1 MRANQTLFNQLTYGR
16 IGLLY
21 VAMLCSQLAAQDS
34 LPSWEDGATKT
45 RITQF
50 VQRISTQGSDGFV
63 AIADRVAVFDNDGTL
78 WCEQPLY
85 TQITFAL
92 ERVLAMPANDP
103 RRETLPSLAP
113 MLTGNRREFGGK
125 LFNSLVASTH
135 GGEVREFRASVDT
148 WMRTAKHPRF
158 QRPYTELAYQPMLEL
173 LAYLRGHD
181 FQVWIVS
188 GGDVEF
194 MRAWA
199 PETYGIPAERIV
211 GSALKATVV
220 EGEGEL
226 VIVRSGEFETF
237 NNGAVKPISIRRIIG
252 RRPIMAIGNSD
263 GDLPMLKWVSQGEG
277 PRFAGLIHHTDA
289 AREWRYDRLAT
300 MGRLDKALD
309 EAESSIWTVVDM
321 EKDWKVVFAEVKK

>member
-1 MRANQTLFNQLTYGR
+1 LLNQLTHWR
-16 IGLLY
+16 IALLLL
-21 VAMLCSQLAAQDS
+21 VAMSCSRLAAQDP
-34 LPSWEDGATKT
+34 LPSWADGATKT
-45 RITQF
+45 RITKF
-50 VQRISTQGSDGFV
+50 VQRVSTQGSDGFV
-63 AIADRVAVFDNDGTL
+63 ATADRVAVFDNDGTL
-78 WCEQPLY
+78 WSEQPLY
-85 TQITFAL
+85 TQVTFAL
-92 ERVLAMPANDP
+92 DRVLAMPADDP

-113 MLTGNRREFGGK
+113 LLTGNRRELGGK
-125 LFNSLVASTH
+125 LFNALVASTH
-135 GGEVREFRASVDT
+135 GGEVHEFRASVDT
-148 WMRTAKHPRF
+148 WIRTAKHPRF

-194 MRAWA
+194 MRVWA

-211 GSALKATVV
+211 GSTLKATVV

-237 NNGAVKPISIRRIIG
+237 NNGAEKPISIQRIIG

-263 GDLPMLKWVSQGEG
+263 GDLPMLKWVSQGKG

-309 EAESSIWTVVDM
+309 EAESSKWTVVDM